1 MPDTVRIQPESFRV
15 LDPTAGPLA
24 GAADARE
31 SAGRKASLDDA
42 VLAIVDNGFN
52 PNFAKTVI
60 DALATRFRLADVIH
74 VVKDNV
80 SVPPR
85 HPDWE
90 RIKARATAGIALY
103 GG

>member
-1 MPDTVRIQPESFRV
+1 MVETVRLKGGSLRA
-15 LDPTAGPLA
+15 LDPTSGPIEVPAG
-24 GAADARE
+24 GRSAANR
-31 SAGRKASLDDA
+31 SRSLDGA

-52 PNFAKTVI
+52 PNFGRAVI
-60 DALATRFRLADVIH
+60 DALRASYKLGDVIH

-85 HPDWE
+85 PADWE